1 MKLRGLRTI
10 NITCLILCIISMIFT
25 LIIICIISVI
35 HTFIVYNNFVKS
47 YPFSTV
53 PFWKDNRAINKNPL
67 LPVLKVED
75 VNLSNLTIVI
85 ASCCRN
91 VKKNL
96 LGFQRNLHAIT
107 TLFGYYRIYLGES
120 DSHDGTLEAL
130 NEWRKNDSDHV
141 RVYSTGQQRWQV
153 PSRTARIAL
162 CRNTLLQKA
171 RQELS
176 SFDYYLV
183 IDVDVGSS
191 PSFDINDFLS
201 NFIYERFSW
210 IAMTATQRSEYYDIW
225 ALRIKSILPFDCWQR
240 IKEITFFLIDQT
252 FLTQRLVKIHQG
264 PIPRNISLIEVESAF
279 GGAALYDAKYLNNE
293 CSYEGKNERGWWWNN
308 EQCEHVSFHQCIQ
321 QYANDKKL
329 YINPRFQIC

>member
-10 NITCLILCIISMIFT
+10 NIICLILCIISMIFT
-25 LIIICIISVI
+25 LIVIFIISII

-47 YPFSTV
+47 YQFSTV
-53 PFWKDNRAINKNPL
+53 PFWKDNRTINQKPL
-67 LPVLKVED
+67 LPLLKVED
-75 VNLSNLTIVI
+75 VNLSNFTIVI

-91 VKKNL
+91 VRKNL
-96 LGFQRNLHAIT
+96 VGFQQNIYAIT
-107 TLFGYYRIYLGES
+107 ALFGNYRIYFGES
-120 DSHDGTLEAL
+120 DSHDGTLNFL

-141 RVYSTGQQRWQV
+141 RVYSSGQQRWLV
-153 PSRTARIAL
+153 PSRTVRIAS

-171 RQELS
+171 REELS

-191 PSFDINDFLS
+191 PSFEIKDFLS

-225 ALRIKSILPFDCWQR
+225 ALRIKYILPYDCWQR
-240 IKEITFFLIDQT
+240 IRELTSFFIDQSYIT
-252 FLTQRLVKIHQG
+252 ERLVKIHQE

-279 GGAALYDAKYLNNE
+279 GGAALYDAKYLNND
-293 CSYEGKNERGWWWNN
+293 CSYEGKNEHRWWWNN
-308 EQCEHVSFHQCIQ
+308 GQCEHVSFHRCIQ
-321 QYANDKKL
+321 QYANKQKI
-329 YINPRFQIC
+329 YINPQFQIC